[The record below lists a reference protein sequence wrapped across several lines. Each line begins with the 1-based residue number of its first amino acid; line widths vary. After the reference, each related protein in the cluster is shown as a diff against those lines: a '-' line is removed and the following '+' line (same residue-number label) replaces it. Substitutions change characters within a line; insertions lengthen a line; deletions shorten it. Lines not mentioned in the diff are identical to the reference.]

1 MRSIYALVTLILVL
15 ISSSIS
21 AQNKVN
27 GSIKGKLADT
37 VFKENLSEAT
47 VTVLNAKD
55 SSVVSFALANAKGEF
70 EIKDIP
76 EGMYRLLVTFQGYD
90 PYSKNFMISP
100 EFQNV
105 NLNTIYL
112 EKKGTTLQSVTVEA
126 APISVKKDTVEFRA
140 SAFKTKPNSTAEDLL
155 KKVPGMQVDKEGN
168 VKAQGEDVQKVYV
181 DGKEFFGTDPKLATK
196 NITADMIESIQVFDD
211 MSDQAKFTRIDDG
224 SRAKTI
230 NIKLKKDK
238 RKGYFGRFMLGGGT
252 DDRYES
258 SISFNKFNGDQRIS
272 IVGGSNNIN
281 KSTFNFSD
289 IVTNMGGGANRG
301 GGGGGGIQM
310 VGGGGGGGRG
320 GFGGGGFGGFGGFGG
335 GSNGI
340 TQATNVGINYTDKW
354 GAKFDIQGSYFFSQS
369 KNKNERNAVRK
380 TTWETSSGDSIPE
393 QTTDSR
399 SENLNQ
405 NHRFNLRGEWFID
418 SMNSILFTPSITFQ
432 HSESLSSDTTFTKSA
447 NPKVGVEFLAQTGV
461 NNNLNNRD
469 GINFNN
475 NLLYR
480 HRFRKTGR
488 TFTLGYSNSI
498 NNSDAAGEN
507 RSRQIFFNEDGS
519 EYRRIDQNYKNTQ
532 ATKSSNHTIS
542 SSYTEP
548 VGNNKLI
555 EINYAYLNRHTTS
568 DREAFDYNSNTGKY
582 DQLNLLQTNYF
593 ENDILTH
600 RAGANFRV
608 QTQKYN
614 FQLGGGVELTD
625 LISRSI
631 RAVTAKDTTT
641 EQSFINFAPTANFQ
655 YTFSRTKNLR
665 FNYRGRTNQ
674 PSINQL
680 QDIVDESNPLELVA
694 GNPSLGTEFNNNV
707 NINYSSFNIAT
718 FKFFNANL
726 NFGNTSNKIVNSI
739 DTIAGRKG
747 TQITR
752 PINMDGAWNASS
764 FITLGLP
771 LKGKLKGS
779 NFNFNNNI
787 RYNRDVNEI
796 NKNKNFTTTIAVTQ
810 TVGINLD
817 LKQKWNIGVNGSI
830 TYNNVHYSGQ
840 NNPNQDNQYYLH
852 TYSADV
858 AFMGWKNWVI
868 STDFDYLLNTGLAEG
883 YNQAVPLWNSSIAH
897 QLFKKK
903 NGELKFSAYDL
914 LNQNQSIRRNVGTNY
929 IEDVRSLV
937 LKRYFMLTFT
947 YNLNKG
953 ANPNQGRNFQAP
965 AGMQRQVERMI
976 RQ

>member
-1 MRSIYALVTLILVL
+1 MATLVL
-15 ISSSIS
+15 ALLTSSVS

-47 VTVLNAKD
+47 VTVLDAKD
-55 SSVVSFALANAKGEF
+55 SSVIGFTLANAKGEF

-76 EGMYRLLVTFQGYD
+76 AGMYRLLVTFQGYD
-90 PYSKNFMISP
+90 PYTKNFMISP
-100 EFQNV
+100 EFQTV

-112 EKKGTTLQSVTVEA
+112 EKKGTTLQSVVVEA

-155 KKVPGMQVDKEGN
+155 KKVPGMQVDKDGN
-168 VKAQGEDVQKVYV
+168 VKAQGEDIQKVYV

-238 RKGYFGRFMLGGGT
+238 KQGYFGRIMGGYGT

-258 SISFNKFNGDQRIS
+258 SLSFNAFKGDRRIS

-281 KSTFNFSD
+281 KSTFNFND
-289 IVTNMGGGANRG
+289 IVSIMGGGANRG
-301 GGGGGGIQM
+301 GGGGQT
-310 VGGGGGGGRG
+310 VSFGGGGGGNRG
-320 GFGGGGFGGFGGFGG
+320 GGGGFGGFGGFGS

-340 TQATNVGINYTDKW
+340 TRASNIGINYTNKIGKVDVT
-354 GAKFDIQGSYFFSQS
+354 GSYFFSQS
-369 KNKNERNAVRK
+369 KNMNERNAVRK
-380 TTWETSSGDSIPE
+380 TTWQTAAGDSIPE

-399 SENLNQ
+399 SQALNQ
-405 NHRFNLRGEWFID
+405 NNRFNLRAEWFID
-418 SMNSILFTPSITFQ
+418 SNNSILYTPSLTFQ
-432 HSESLSSDTTFTKSA
+432 HSETLSSDTTFTRTA
-447 NPKVGVEFLAQTGV
+447 NPKTGVEFLGQTGV
-461 NNNLNNRD
+461 TNNSNHRD
-469 GINFNN
+469 GFNLNN

-480 HRFRKTGR
+480 HRFGKTGR
-488 TFTLGYSNSI
+488 TFTLGWNNSI
-498 NNSDAAGEN
+498 NNSDANGEN
-507 RSRQIFFNEDGS
+507 RSRQLFFNEGGGIA
-519 EYRRIDQNYKNTQ
+519 RTINQNYKNTQ
-532 ATKSSNHTIS
+532 ETRSKSNNVNA
-542 SSYTEP
+542 SYTEP
-548 VGNNKLI
+548 IGKNKVL
-555 EINYAYLNRHTTS
+555 EFNYAYQNRHNTS
-568 DREAFDYNSNTGKY
+568 DREAFDYNSATGKF
-582 DQLNLLQTNYF
+582 DSLNLLQTNYF
-593 ENDILTH
+593 ENDQIMH
-600 RAGANFRV
+600 RGGMNFLFQNTKVRFQAGGAVETN
-608 QTQKYN
+608 
-614 FQLGGGVELTD
+614 ELT
-625 LISRSI
+625 SRSI
-631 RAVTAKDTTT
+631 RAVTGKDTTIT
-641 EQSFINFAPTANFQ
+641 QNFVNFAPTANFQ

-665 FNYRGRTNQ
+665 INYRGRTNQ

-680 QDIVDESNPLELVA
+680 QDIVDESNPLDLVA
-694 GNPSLGTEFNNNV
+694 GNPSLGQEFNNNL
-707 NINYSSFNIAT
+707 NMNYSSFNIAT

-747 TQITR
+747 TQITK
-752 PINMDGAWNASS
+752 PINMDGAWNANS

-787 RYNRDVNEI
+787 RYNRDVNMV
-796 NKNKNFTTTIAVTQ
+796 NKNKNFTQTIAVTQ
-810 TVGINLD
+810 TAGINLD
-817 LKQKWNIGVNGSI
+817 LKQKWNLGLNGSI

-840 NNPNQDNQYYLH
+840 NNPNQDNKYWLH

-858 AFMGWKNWVI
+858 SYLGWKSWVI
-868 STDFDYLLNTGLAEG
+868 SSDFDYYLNTGLAEG
-883 YNQAVPLWNSSIAH
+883 YNQAIPLWNASIAH
-897 QLFKKK
+897 QMFKKK
-903 NGELKFSAYDL
+903 NGEIKLSVNDI
-914 LNQNQSIRRNVGTNY
+914 LNQNESIRRNVGTNY
-929 IEDVRSLV
+929 IEDTRTLV

-947 YNLNKG
+947 YNINKG
-953 ANPNQGRNFQAP
+953 GNPNQGRNFQAP
-965 AGMQRQVERMI
+965 PGMQRNVERMI

>member
-15 ISSSIS
+15 ISSSVS

-37 VFKENLSEAT
+37 VFKETLAEAT
-47 VTVLNAKD
+47 VTVLDAKD
-55 SSVVSFALANAKGEF
+55 SSVIGFALANARGEF
-70 EIKDIP
+70 EVKDLP
-76 EGMYRLLVTFQGYD
+76 AGMYRLLITFQGYD
-90 PYSKNFMISP
+90 PFSKNFMISP

-126 APISVKKDTVEFRA
+126 APITVKKDTVEFRA

-155 KKVPGMQVDKEGN
+155 KKVPGMQVDKDGN
-168 VKAQGEDVQKVYV
+168 VKAQGEDIQKVYV

-238 RKGYFGRFMLGGGT
+238 RKGYFGRFAIGGGT

-258 SISFNKFNGDQRIS
+258 TLSFNKFNGDQRIS

-281 KSTFNFSD
+281 RSTFNFSD

-301 GGGGGGIQM
+301 GGGGGGMQISGGNF
-310 VGGGGGGGRG
+310 GGGGNRG
-320 GFGGGGFGGFGGFGG
+320 GGGGFGGFGGFGG

-340 TQATNVGINYTDKW
+340 TRATSIGINYADKW
-354 GAKFDIQGSYFFSQS
+354 GSKMDITGSYFFSQS
-369 KNKNERNAVRK
+369 KNMNERNAVRK
-380 TTWETSSGDSIPE
+380 TTWETDAGDSIPE

-399 SENLNQ
+399 SEALNQ
-405 NHRFNLRGEWFID
+405 NHRFNLRAEFFID
-418 SMNSILFTPSITFQ
+418 SMNSILYTPSLTFQ
-432 HSESLSSDTTFTKSA
+432 HSETLSSDTTFTRSA
-447 NPKVGVEFLAQTGV
+447 NPKTGVGFLAQTGV
-461 NNNLNNRD
+461 NNNSNHRD
-469 GINFNN
+469 GFNLNN

-480 HRFRKTGR
+480 HRFGKTGR
-488 TFTLGYSNSI
+488 TFTLGWFNSI
-498 NNSDAAGEN
+498 NNSDAEGQN
-507 RSRQIFFNEDGS
+507 RSRQLFLNEDGTIN
-519 EYRRIDQNYKNTQ
+519 RTINQDYKNTQ
-532 ATKSSNHTIS
+532 ETRSRSNNIT

-548 VGNNKLI
+548 IGKNKIL
-555 EINYAYLNRHTTS
+555 EFNYAYQNRHTTS
-568 DREAFDYNSNTGKY
+568 DREAFDFDNSTGKY
-582 DQLNLLQTNYF
+582 DSLNLLQTNYF
-593 ENDILTH
+593 ENDVIMH
-600 RAGANFRV
+600 RGGANFL
-608 QTQKYN
+608 
-614 FQLGGGVELTD
+614 FQNAKTRFQFGGAVESNELT
-625 LISRSI
+625 SRSI
-631 RAVTAKDTTT
+631 RAVTGKDTTVT
-641 EQSFINFAPTANFQ
+641 QNFLNFAPTANFQ

-665 FNYRGRTNQ
+665 INYRGRTNQ
-674 PSINQL
+674 PNINQL

-694 GNPSLGTEFNNNV
+694 GNPSLGQEFNNNL
-707 NINYSSFNIAT
+707 NFNYSSFNVAT

-726 NFGNTSNKIVNSI
+726 NFSNTSNKIVNSI

-747 TQITR
+747 TQLSR

-787 RYNRDVNEI
+787 RYNRDVNLI
-796 NKNKNFTTTIAVTQ
+796 NKNKNFTSTLAITQ

-817 LKQKWNIGVNGSI
+817 LKQKWNVGVNGSI

-840 NNPNQDNQYYLH
+840 SNPNQDNQYYLH

-858 AFMGWKNWVI
+858 AYMGLKNWVF
-868 STDFDYLLNTGLAEG
+868 STDFDYFLNTGLAEG
-883 YNQAVPLWNSSIAH
+883 YNQAIPLWNSSIAH
-897 QLFKKK
+897 QFLKKK
-903 NGELKFSAYDL
+903 NGELKLSVYDM
-914 LNQNQSIRRNVGTNY
+914 LNQNQSIRRTVGTNY
-929 IEDVRSLV
+929 IEDVRTLV

-953 ANPNQGRNFQAP
+953 SNPNQGRNMQVP
-965 AGMQRQVERMI
+965 AGAQRQVERMF